1 MARDA
6 VQQVR
11 RVSERLIVPDSYNP
25 QLSLRETEEAI
36 KFIKDYF
43 QTDLTRVLNLT
54 RVSAPLI
61 VLGNTGVND
70 HLNGIEKPVDFV
82 VKDMGEKGEVVQSL
96 AKWKRQALGE
106 YGFKHGEGLYTDM
119 NALRPD
125 EMLDNLHSVYV
136 DQWDWERVISAEE
149 RNLAFLK
156 LMVEKI
162 YAVLKDTEETVCE
175 KYPQIQGP
183 ILPDKIHFI
192 HTETLE
198 EMYPELSPKERED
211 KIVKEYG
218 AVFII
223 GIGAPLKNGNYHDG
237 RASDYDDWTTETGGG
252 KKGLNGDIVVYCP
265 WLDVAFEL
273 SSMGIRVD
281 KTALLK
287 QLEIRRENFK
297 KELDFH
303 KKLLNDEL
311 PLTIG
316 GGIGQSRLCMFLLR
330 RAHVGEV
337 QASIWPEDLR
347 KVCLENQIILL

>member
-1 MARDA
+1 MAREA
-6 VQQVR
+6 AHQVIQ
-11 RVSERLIVPDSYNP
+11 VSERLIVPNGYNAK
-25 QLSLRETEEAI
+25 LSLRETEEAI

-43 QTDLTRVLNLT
+43 QTDLTKVLNLT

-61 VLGNTGVND
+61 VLGDTGVND
-70 HLNGIEKPVDFV
+70 HLNGTEKPVDFI
-82 VKDMGEKGEVVQSL
+82 VKDMSKRGEVVQSL
-96 AKWKRQALGE
+96 AKWKRMALGD
-106 YGFKHGEGLYTDM
+106 YDFKQGEGLYTDM

-136 DQWDWERVISAEE
+136 DQWDWERVIRADE
-149 RNLAFLK
+149 RNLDFLK

-162 YAVLKDTEETVCE
+162 YDVLKDTEQTVCA
-175 KYPQIQGP
+175 KYPQIVGP
-183 ILPDKIHFI
+183 MLPERIHFI
-192 HTETLE
+192 HTETME

-211 KIVKEYG
+211 KVVKEYG

-223 GIGAPLKNGNYHDG
+223 GIGAPLKNGDPHDG
-237 RASDYDDWTTETGGG
+237 RAADYDDWISPTYNGHH
-252 KKGLNGDIVVYCP
+252 GLNGDIVIWSS
-265 WLDVAFEL
+265 WLDMAFEL

-281 KTALLK
+281 KDSLAL
-287 QLEIRRENFK
+287 QLEERDENFK
-297 KELDFH
+297 KEMDFH

-316 GGIGQSRLCMFLLR
+316 GGIGQSRLCMYLLR

-347 KVCLENQIILL
+347 ALCLENGITLL